1 MHACEPSRASR
12 CRAWV
17 ESNRAAM
24 PLSLQ
29 EIAPYLRPQSG
40 NLAPAGPVEA
50 ANITWNNLGCVRQP
64 FRSGTQ
70 LGTSPLRI

>member
-29 EIAPYLRPQSG
+29 DIAPYLRPQSG
-40 NLAPAGPVEA
+40 TSHLLALSRLP
-50 ANITWNNLGCVRQP
+50 
-64 FRSGTQ
+64 
-70 LGTSPLRI
+70 TSRGII